1 MSTHANARAHK
12 DALGTLAALVFDKKS
27 SMNDQEY
34 LEANAALMKLRE
46 TADALARSNSAVPA
60 VNATNTERSTAEVA
74 RSDSEESTNNPSR
87 QNFEWYVM
95 QVNDNA
101 ITAVDLVSRLQRS
114 DELRHAKVDVVQ
126 AIYELV
132 YSDSDS
138 VGTARQT
145 EFGAAGA
152 IEALASELAL
162 SHDDPTYPLG
172 IYQIKLLATLDVLV
186 RFHATNKERFGAA
199 RAFRVVTRFV
209 RYGTPRVEK
218 VATTLLANA
227 SFQHDNNQEAMV
239 AAGTVEAIVE
249 LMREASDI
257 DRVQSFLKLLYKA
270 VCNSKLGV
278 PVVGRAAVEQG
289 VIPVLLR
296 LAGVRHAAVKAM
308 EVLYKIFD
316 DDEAMRDKV
325 VAEGGIRRM
334 TDVLKDPA
342 NQLEERAMA
351 AKLLGEMGCRAP
363 ANRRAI
369 VARGVIPVLKELQEE
384 PTGRSRNFFEFALSR
399 LDEEAVDSI
408 AAREVAR
415 AREAEAKSKAL
426 EEKRK
431 HTAARRK
438 ESVERMERIRPP
450 IAKKR
455 ARK

>member
-1 MSTHANARAHK
+1 MSTRANARAHK

-46 TADALARSNSAVPA
+46 TADALARSNSAAPA
-60 VNATNTERSTAEVA
+60 VNATNAERSTGEVA
-74 RSDSEESTNNPSR
+74 RSDSEESTNVPSR
-87 QNFEWYVM
+87 QIFEWYVM
-95 QVNDNA
+95 QVNNNTL
-101 ITAVDLVSRLQRS
+101 TAADLVNRLQRS

-132 YSDSDS
+132 YRASDSM
-138 VGTARQT
+138 GTARQT

-152 IEALASELAL
+152 IDTLTSELRL
-162 SHDDPTYPLG
+162 SRDDPTYPLG

-186 RFHATNKERFGAA
+186 RFHATNKERFGEAG
-199 RAFRVVTRFV
+199 AFRIVTRFV
-209 RYGTPRVEK
+209 RYGPPRVEK
-218 VATTLLANA
+218 VATILLANA

-239 AAGTVEAIVE
+239 AAGTVEAVVE

-257 DRVQSFLKLLYKA
+257 DRVQRFLRVLHHA
-270 VCNSKLGV
+270 MCNSKSGV
-278 PVVGRAAVEQG
+278 PVVGRAAVDRG
-289 VIPVLLR
+289 VIPVLLD
-296 LAGVRHAAVKAM
+296 LAGGNAAVKAM

-316 DDEAMRDKV
+316 DDGAMRDKV
-325 VAEGGIRRM
+325 VEEGGILRM
-334 TDVLKDPA
+334 ADVLKDPTK
-342 NQLEERAMA
+342 QLEERAMA
-351 AKLLGEMGCRAP
+351 AKLLGEMGGRAP
-363 ANRRAI
+363 LYRRAI

-384 PTGRSRNFFEFALSR
+384 PTGRRRDIFEFALSR
-399 LDEEAVDSI
+399 LDEDKVDGI

-431 HTAARRK
+431 HAAAHRK
-438 ESVERMERIRPP
+438 ELLERAGRIKSP